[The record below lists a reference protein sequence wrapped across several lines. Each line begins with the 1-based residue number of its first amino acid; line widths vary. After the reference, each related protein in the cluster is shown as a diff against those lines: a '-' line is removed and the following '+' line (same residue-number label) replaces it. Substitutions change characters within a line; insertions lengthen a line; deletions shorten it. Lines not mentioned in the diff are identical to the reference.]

1 MEAQIKLEKENE
13 KLKEEL
19 VKINLQTVEKQ
30 IISEK

>member
-13 KLKEEL
+13 KMKEEL